1 MIKQPFLGICLG
13 MQLLCK
19 YSEED
24 DTNGLAVFNAIVKKF
39 PAQANVPHTGWNNL
53 YDFKSKLLDGVTENA
68 DVYFVHSYFAELSK
82 ETVATCDYILPFTA
96 VMQKNN
102 FYGTQFHPEKSGLA
116 GEQILKNF
124 LLL

>member
-1 MIKQPFLGICLG
+1 

-24 DTNGLAVFNAIVKKF
+24 DTNCLAVFDAMVKKF
-39 PAQANVPHTGWNNL
+39 PAKSNVPHTGWNNL
-53 YDFKSKLLDGVTENA
+53 YDFKSKLLDGVSENA
-68 DVYFVHSYFAELSK
+68 DVYFVHSYFAELSR
-82 ETVATCDYILPFTA
+82 ETVATCDYILPFAA

-102 FYGTQFHPEKSGLA
+102 FYGTQFHPEKSGLE

-124 LLL
+124 LSL